1 MYEKGDFL
9 KIYFLCKMGNFHC
22 YLSFLEGI
30 VKAGEGLIQKTF
42 ILGRGGST
50 RHET

>member
-1 MYEKGDFL
+1 MDEKGDFW
-9 KIYFLCKMGNFHC
+9 KIYFLFKMGKFHC
-22 YLSFLEGI
+22 YLRLLEGS

-50 RHET
+50 T